1 MMHSRLEEAHR
12 EHSKA
17 MPVLRSSVSATAP
30 TCMFQTRVP
39 RPAHHLFGSEFC
51 QGATLGTLSE
61 LAPPTECAASFHSYG
76 LDCSGPLVKYGFAL
90 QVRTLQGINPTHGW
104 IPRVN
109 AWASPERTGSTTPG
123 CPVPSRPSSTKRL
136 PNSEALVNPM
146 SDNPCRQKPV
156 SRKQAA
162 KPVARGVL
170 VMH

>member
-1 MMHSRLEEAHR
+1 MHSRLEEAHR

-123 CPVPSRPSSTKRL
+123 CPCALEAVFHQTPSKLRSPSKSYVRQSMPTKACI
-136 PNSEALVNPM
+136 S
-146 SDNPCRQKPV
+146 
-156 SRKQAA
+156 
-162 KPVARGVL
+162 
-170 VMH
+170 